1 MNLNLKQLREDV
13 NTIMFTKY
21 EEGLDCWDMC
31 DIVVNELVN
40 HFIYSN
46 YIVLVYG
53 KTIVKE
59 IEKWLTNNH

>member
-13 NTIMFTKY
+13 NTIMFNKH

-31 DIVVNELVN
+31 GIVIDELVN
-40 HFIYSN
+40 HYIYSN